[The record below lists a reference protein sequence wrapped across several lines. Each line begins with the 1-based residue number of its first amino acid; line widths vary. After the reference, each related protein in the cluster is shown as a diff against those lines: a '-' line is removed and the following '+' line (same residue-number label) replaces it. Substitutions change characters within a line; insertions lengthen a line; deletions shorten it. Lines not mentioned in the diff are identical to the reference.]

1 MLITCQAAEIVVE
14 RSLNRKGPGVTNGL
28 NGKAIVIIGASSGIG
43 AAVAKKFGALGA
55 RLIVHYNG
63 NPEGAEEVVANIRAS
78 GGTADLV
85 RGDVSERAEAARVID
100 EAHAK
105 LGRIDVLINNAG
117 AMFGRTSIANATD
130 EQYDDVV
137 DLNIG
142 SVFFACRKAAKIME
156 AQRSGSIINTTSVA
170 ARNGGSGGAGL
181 YGSAK
186 GFVSTITR
194 VLAKELAPFNVRANA
209 VAPGVIMTP
218 FHQRYSTAEQL
229 EGARQGI
236 PLGRIGTPEDCVGA
250 YQFLADE
257 TMSSYITGQ
266 VIEVNGGQIMP

>member
-1 MLITCQAAEIVVE
+1 M
-14 RSLNRKGPGVTNGL
+14 TNGL

-43 AAVAKKFGALGA
+43 AAVATKFGALGA

-63 NPEGAEEVVANIRAS
+63 NPEGAEAVVANIRAG

-142 SVFFACRKAAKIME
+142 SVFFACRKAAKKNYR
-156 AQRSGSIINTTSVA
+156 RSRPKRPRTQETQSCTQYWSPA
-170 ARNGGSGGAGL
+170 AS
-181 YGSAK
+181 
-186 GFVSTITR
+186 ST
-194 VLAKELAPFNVRANA
+194 
-209 VAPGVIMTP
+209 G
-218 FHQRYSTAEQL
+218 
-229 EGARQGI
+229 
-236 PLGRIGTPEDCVGA
+236 
-250 YQFLADE
+250 
-257 TMSSYITGQ
+257 
-266 VIEVNGGQIMP
+266 

>member
-1 MLITCQAAEIVVE
+1 M
-14 RSLNRKGPGVTNGL
+14 TNGL

-55 RLIVHYNG
+55 KLIVHYNG

-130 EQYDDVV
+130 EQY
-137 DLNIG
+137 
-142 SVFFACRKAAKIME
+142 
-156 AQRSGSIINTTSVA
+156 
-170 ARNGGSGGAGL
+170 
-181 YGSAK
+181 
-186 GFVSTITR
+186 
-194 VLAKELAPFNVRANA
+194 
-209 VAPGVIMTP
+209 
-218 FHQRYSTAEQL
+218 
-229 EGARQGI
+229 
-236 PLGRIGTPEDCVGA
+236 
-250 YQFLADE
+250 
-257 TMSSYITGQ
+257 
-266 VIEVNGGQIMP
+266 

>member
-1 MLITCQAAEIVVE
+1 M
-14 RSLNRKGPGVTNGL
+14 SGL

-43 AAVAKKFGALGA
+43 AAVARSFGAQGA

-63 NPEGAEEVVANIRAS
+63 NAEGAEQVVVDIRAT
-78 GGTADLV
+78 GGSAELL
-85 RGDVSERAEAARVID
+85 RGDVSDRAECERVID
-100 EAHAK
+100 EAHAR

-117 AMFGRTSIANATD
+117 AMFGRTSIADATD
-130 EQYDDVV
+130 AQYDDVV
-137 DLNIG
+137 NLNIG
-142 SVFFACRKAAKIME
+142 SVFFASRKAARILT
-156 AQRSGSIINTTSVA
+156 QQGSGSIINTTSVA

-186 GFVSTITR
+186 GFVSTLTR
-194 VLAKELAPFNVRANA
+194 VLAKELAPFGVRANA

-218 FHQRYSTAEQL
+218 FHQRYSTEAQL
-229 EGARQGI
+229 ESARQGI

-257 TMSSYITGQ
+257 AMSGYITGQ
-266 VIEVNGGQIMP
+266 VIEVNGGQMMP